1 MPMKLNVGVS
11 RKVGLPDYG
20 SVGASCNLE
29 LELDSGLLE
38 RNLEE
43 LHDRIRGAYA
53 AAHQAVQDELA
64 RLQAPK
70 VEFREKLSNGSSVKG
85 NGSRNGHESA
95 DGTAAPARRGES
107 AKARSPKPA
116 TPNQVQAIHS
126 IARRQDVDLVAILRE
141 AYEVDRAEELTLRQA
156 SSLID
161 QLKSRD

>member
-29 LELDSGLLE
+29 LELDAGLLE
-38 RNLEE
+38 RDLEA
-43 LHDRIRGAYA
+43 LHDRIRGAYV

-70 VEFREKLSNGSSVKG
+70 VESREKLSNRSTV
-85 NGSRNGHESA
+85 NGSGSTNGHESA
-95 DGTAAPARRGES
+95 DGRAAPARRGES
-107 AKARSPKPA
+107 EKARSPKPA

-126 IARRQDVDLVAILRE
+126 IARRQDVDLVAILRQE
-141 AYEVDRAEELTLRQA
+141 YEVDRAEELTLRQA

>member
-29 LELDSGLLE
+29 LELDASLLE
-38 RNLEE
+38 RDLEG
-43 LHDRIRGAYA
+43 LHERIRGAYV

-64 RLQAPK
+64 RLQAPT
-70 VEFREKLSNGSSVKG
+70 VESRARLSNRSTA
-85 NGSRNGHESA
+85 NGSGSGNGHESA
-95 DGTAAPARRGES
+95 EGRAAPAGRGES
-107 AKARSPKPA
+107 EKASPPKPA

-126 IARRQDVDLVAILRE
+126 IARRQDVDLVAILRRE
-141 AYEVDRAEELTLRQA
+141 YEVDRAEELTLRQA